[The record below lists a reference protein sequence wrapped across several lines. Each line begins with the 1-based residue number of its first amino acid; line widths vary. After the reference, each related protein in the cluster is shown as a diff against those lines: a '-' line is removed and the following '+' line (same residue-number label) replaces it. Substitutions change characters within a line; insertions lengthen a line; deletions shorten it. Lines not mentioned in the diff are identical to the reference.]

1 MVLIKKWSS
10 GRDRQRGSE
19 YHSVILIVFS
29 IQIVRAYDLRQLSYL
44 SIYYSARLMQASLLG
59 SLILLAIVSVS
70 LLSQVSY
77 AEDVTFVVPGSKDPS
92 LGQSFDPGL
101 QIIEKDQAIVFVNP
115 DAEPHHL
122 VIKSNADGKQVFDT
136 GELKPNGFVSYNF
149 SDYGSY
155 TIESTMYPHM
165 KGNII
170 VTDDIATFS
179 KTIEDQNIEVQ
190 LSRSPANPKV
200 NQEIYFKL
208 IFIDRNTGRNHPHID
223 YDVKFQNSRGEILNV
238 TGGHTV
244 DGAEYWN
251 YTFSEQDAFTPIVEV
266 TGVNFLPIGK
276 ETVEFD
282 TVVTPEF
289 SAVAIAVIMA
299 SILGAV
305 TLYVRKG
312 TRG

>member
-29 IQIVRAYDLRQLSYL
+29 IQIGRGYDLRQLSYL
-44 SIYYSARLMQASLLG
+44 SLYYSARLMQASLLG

-92 LGQSFDPGL
+92 LGQSFDPAL
-101 QIIEKDQAIVFVNP
+101 QIIEKGQAIVFVNP

-305 TLYVRKG
+305 TLYMRK
-312 TRG
+312 

>member
-1 MVLIKKWSS
+1 M
-10 GRDRQRGSE
+10 
-19 YHSVILIVFS
+19 
-29 IQIVRAYDLRQLSYL
+29 QL
-44 SIYYSARLMQASLLG
+44 SLLG
-59 SLILLAIVSVS
+59 SLMLLAIVSVS
-70 LLSQVSY
+70 LLLSRASY

-92 LGQSFDPGL
+92 LGQSFDPAL
-101 QIIEKDQAIVFVNP
+101 QIIQKGQAIVFVNP

-122 VIKSNADGKQVFDT
+122 VIKSNADGKQLFDT

-149 SDYGSY
+149 SDYGNY

-179 KTIEDQNIEVQ
+179 KTIEDQNIDVQ
-190 LSRSPANPKV
+190 LSRSPANPQI
-200 NQEIYFKL
+200 NQETHFKL
-208 IFIDRNTGRNHPHID
+208 MFIDRNTGRNHPHID
-223 YDVKFQNSRGEILNV
+223 YGVKVQNSRGELLNI

-251 YTFSEQDAFTPIVEV
+251 YTFNEQDAFTPIVEV

-289 SAVAIAVIMA
+289 SALVIVVIMA
-299 SILGAV
+299 TMVGAV
-305 TLYVRKG
+305 TWYMRK
-312 TRG
+312 

>member
-19 YHSVILIVFS
+19 YHSVVLIVFS
-29 IQIVRAYDLRQLSYL
+29 IQIGRAYDLRQLSYL
-44 SIYYSARLMQASLLG
+44 SLYYSARLMQASLLG

-92 LGQSFDPGL
+92 LGQSFDPAL
-101 QIIEKDQAIVFVNP
+101 QIIEKGQAIVFVNP

-305 TLYVRKG
+305 TLYMRK
-312 TRG
+312 